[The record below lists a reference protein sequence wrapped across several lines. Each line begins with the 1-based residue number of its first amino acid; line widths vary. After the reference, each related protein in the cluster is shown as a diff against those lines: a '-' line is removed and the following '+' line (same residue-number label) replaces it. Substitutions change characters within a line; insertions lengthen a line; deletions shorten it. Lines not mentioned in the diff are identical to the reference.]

1 MKIEAVVDAEKFF
14 SGLKTLAKTFPDAE
28 AIAVNN
34 TAFLVRAAI
43 QANMKEVFDR
53 PTPRTVNSVLVQ
65 KADPTAAEIFALIGI
80 NDNKTFKQKST
91 NAVSPAQYLA
101 PEIDGGKRTPKAFEN
116 RLQRIIGAKFVT
128 GINKDK
134 KVFVPT
140 RYMEL
145 DGFGNPKRSALVK
158 MLSEL
163 QVLEAPDGSGYT
175 ANRQK
180 GKKKPRGKT
189 GGFFFHPTKPI
200 VMQRLGNKLAV
211 PVLVASEQAKY
222 KPRLKWAEIVEKV
235 YNANIENEIQKAL
248 TRAIDKAW

>member
-1 MKIEAVVDAEKFF
+1 MKIEAIVDAEGYL
-14 SGLKTLAKTFPDAE
+14 SGLRTMAKTFPDAE

-34 TAFLVRAAI
+34 TAFIIRAAL
-43 QANMKEVFDR
+43 QTNLKDVLDR

-65 KADPTAAEIFALIGI
+65 KADPNASEIFALIGI
-80 NDNKTFKQKST
+80 NDNKTFKQKSS
-91 NAVSPAQYLA
+91 NAVSPAMYLG
-101 PEIDGGKRTPKAFEN
+101 PQIDGGKRAPKAFEN

-140 RYMEL
+140 RYAEL
-145 DGFGNPKRSALVK
+145 DGFGNPKRQSIVK

-211 PVLVASEQAKY
+211 PVFVASEQAKY
-222 KPRLKWAEIVEKV
+222 QPKIKWAEIVEKV
-235 YNANIENEIQKAL
+235 FNANIETEIQKAL
-248 TRAIDKAW
+248 TKAIDKAW